1 MAQLLQQQQQMQL
14 AAQPVQLMDSY
25 YKRFHRLNPPT
36 FDGGSDPMIAE
47 IWIRKMEKM
56 YKLLQFSE
64 EVKVRLA
71 IFMLRGSAE
80 SWWTAMETAY
90 EVNGMAWRDFK
101 RVFYAKY
108 FSDSVRQRKQNEFLS
123 LTQSEHMTV
132 LDNAN
137 RFDELGRFCPQ
148 FMEDDISRANR
159 FKQGLRYGI
168 RFRTSLQLIT
178 SYMDI
183 LDRALKVEAELK
195 RSNRERA
202 DLMRSRLAR
211 S

>member
-1 MAQLLQQQQQMQL
+1 MEDEREIRVPSPDPDSQSISQTTPHSVATQADLARVYQLMAQLLQQQQQMQL

-108 FSDSVRQRKQNEFLS
+108 FSD
-123 LTQSEHMTV
+123 
-132 LDNAN
+132 
-137 RFDELGRFCPQ
+137 
-148 FMEDDISRANR
+148 
-159 FKQGLRYGI
+159 
-168 RFRTSLQLIT
+168 
-178 SYMDI
+178 
-183 LDRALKVEAELK
+183 
-195 RSNRERA
+195 
-202 DLMRSRLAR
+202 
-211 S
+211 